1 MTKGDDIQERHNNF
15 AINIIRLSALRSKNC
30 AGNHI
35 ISASIKT
42 VMGKVQ

>member
-1 MTKGDDIQERHNNF
+1 MTKGDDIQERLNNF
-15 AINIIRLSALRSKNC
+15 AINIIRLSALLPKNR

-42 VMGKVQ
+42 VKGKVQ